1 MALIQCPQCSQEI
14 SDKARKCVHCGHVLQ
29 EGEEPATTQDA
40 SIIICKECGEK
51 LADET
56 VKICPRCGCP
66 VELSEEEKQAVKEK
80 QKKSRNKLIAGIA
93 VCLAVVIA
101 IAVIVGMNV
110 SKSNETN
117 AFNSYVSAYNSVLTD
132 ILQGAADAESVTNDV
147 KRVWNSAITESSK
160 YKWDDDIAKYYSTD
174 FNTSLAMMYVD
185 NKYVTKVN
193 SIKSNQDLVKS
204 DMQKLQGAPDEF
216 SNAYTTINELYDDY
230 LKFTN
235 AAIGPSGSYQSF
247 STETSQ
253 LDSAI
258 IAGMKKAQTQ
268 IPEKKN

>member
-1 MALIQCPQCSQEI
+1 M
-14 SDKARKCVHCGHVLQ
+14 
-29 EGEEPATTQDA
+29 
-40 SIIICKECGEK
+40 
-51 LADET
+51 
-56 VKICPRCGCP
+56 
-66 VELSEEEKQAVKEK
+66 
-80 QKKSRNKLIAGIA
+80 
-93 VCLAVVIA
+93 
-101 IAVIVGMNV
+101 
-110 SKSNETN
+110 
-117 AFNSYVSAYNSVLTD
+117 
-132 ILQGAADAESVTNDV
+132 
-147 KRVWNSAITESSK
+147 
-160 YKWDDDIAKYYSTD
+160 
-174 FNTSLAMMYVD
+174 
-185 NKYVTKVN
+185 TKVN
-193 SIKSNQDLVKS
+193 SIKNNQDLVKS